1 MKFYNSKSLMASLAL
16 FGTTASLWAANFTAM
31 WDFAKMN
38 PTSLSNVYFQG
49 SEGHISSSKS
59 GVQIFAIA
67 KNGKFD
73 VRTAD
78 AQMNANTYLRIPVY
92 KVGDQVIITT
102 HVGYHNYVI
111 GSKTANADKF
121 TYTATADDV
130 KNGWVQMEAKATI
143 YLLSIQLNSDD
154 ASSSSA
160 GVAVKAT
167 ATWDFS
173 QMNPS
178 SLKTVQ
184 IEGAKGKVASNLDGI
199 QLFVL
204 GQYGKFAART
214 NDVQF
219 NEKTTVRVPVTK
231 KGDVVTVTSAANY
244 HNYAIG
250 GIHADNDVM
259 TYQATDADAKQG
271 YVVLY
276 SYGQTYLKSINV
288 NLQAYV
294 KPSTNSGSTS
304 SNTQNNGSYEDNT
317 TATTV
322 PVTNIK
328 NFIIVKHGD
337 VNSLLSAISKANSA
351 NASVSAG
358 RYYIYVPAGT
368 YNLGSRTLTAITG
381 HNISIIGDGM
391 DKTIIKNSPAV
402 SQEGISTTATLLNRG
417 QNTYLQDLTLQN
429 ALDYYNAGSA
439 GRAVA
444 LQDKGNRTI
453 AKNVRML
460 SYQDTYYSNGKGQY
474 YFEGGDIHGTVDF
487 ICGGGDVFFNK
498 TTITVE
504 KRTKG
509 GSGSCIITAP
519 YTDAANKGYVFNSCT
534 IKNYAESYSLGRGWG
549 GKPRLAFINTKMND
563 TRIAKSRFSTAGM
576 NTVADK
582 FVEYNSM
589 DASGK
594 QISPSS
600 NVLTFTKGSE
610 SKKMETIISSADAK
624 QYSLSKV
631 FTDWQPNN
639 LTAQISVSGVV
650 ANGQTISWKKGNASA
665 YAIYKDGSLVTMVD
679 ANTTSYKASGS
690 GTYTIKA
697 ANSMGGLGSGQNIK
711 VTVSSSDSSTSSGS
725 QGSTSSSSQV
735 SGLSKYDLN
744 QPIGWSNVGGK
755 VTGSEDKNPVLVS
768 TMSQFLEA
776 MKGTEQR
783 TIYVSGTLT
792 TNAQVYVQNAANKT
806 VYGLPGSAL
815 SNTTHTSNANNTGVL
830 CIKNCKNIILRNL
843 TFKGPGAYD
852 IDGKDNLTMQKSTY
866 VWVDH
871 CDFQDGCDGNFD
883 INTASDNIS
892 ITWCRFRYLI
902 TPWSGGSGGSNDHR
916 FSDLIGGSDKATGD
930 EGKLKITFANC
941 WWDEGCKERLPRV
954 RYGKIHILNCL
965 YSSSNVGYCIG
976 AGYKSNIYV
985 ENSVYATAATQKKPW
1000 DCKTSG
1006 SYKDYNIT
1014 LKGCEGTADAQS
1026 KSGNN
1031 EYFVPAKYY
1040 TYKANN
1046 ASEVKSYVS
1055 AAAGATLK
1063 VSYGAG
1069 VSKSRSVSLGDT
1081 DGQTTGI
1088 CDFTEAAKSV
1098 LSTRIFT
1105 LKGNEVQTL
1114 QPGLNIVKTTYSD
1127 GHTDVKKV
1135 LKK

>member
-78 AQMNANTYLRIPVY
+78 AQMKANTYLRIPVY

-504 KRTKG
+504 KRTKS

-534 IKNYAESYSLGRGWG
+534 IKNYAESYSLGRAWG
-549 GKPRLAFINTKMND
+549 
-563 TRIAKSRFSTAGM
+563 
-576 NTVADK
+576 
-582 FVEYNSM
+582 
-589 DASGK
+589 
-594 QISPSS
+594 
-600 NVLTFTKGSE
+600 
-610 SKKMETIISSADAK
+610 
-624 QYSLSKV
+624 
-631 FTDWQPNN
+631 
-639 LTAQISVSGVV
+639 
-650 ANGQTISWKKGNASA
+650 
-665 YAIYKDGSLVTMVD
+665 
-679 ANTTSYKASGS
+679 
-690 GTYTIKA
+690 
-697 ANSMGGLGSGQNIK
+697 
-711 VTVSSSDSSTSSGS
+711 
-725 QGSTSSSSQV
+725 
-735 SGLSKYDLN
+735 
-744 QPIGWSNVGGK
+744 
-755 VTGSEDKNPVLVS
+755 
-768 TMSQFLEA
+768 
-776 MKGTEQR
+776 
-783 TIYVSGTLT
+783 
-792 TNAQVYVQNAANKT
+792 
-806 VYGLPGSAL
+806 
-815 SNTTHTSNANNTGVL
+815 
-830 CIKNCKNIILRNL
+830 
-843 TFKGPGAYD
+843 
-852 IDGKDNLTMQKSTY
+852 
-866 VWVDH
+866 
-871 CDFQDGCDGNFD
+871 
-883 INTASDNIS
+883 
-892 ITWCRFRYLI
+892 
-902 TPWSGGSGGSNDHR
+902 
-916 FSDLIGGSDKATGD
+916 
-930 EGKLKITFANC
+930 
-941 WWDEGCKERLPRV
+941 
-954 RYGKIHILNCL
+954 
-965 YSSSNVGYCIG
+965 
-976 AGYKSNIYV
+976 
-985 ENSVYATAATQKKPW
+985 
-1000 DCKTSG
+1000 
-1006 SYKDYNIT
+1006 
-1014 LKGCEGTADAQS
+1014 
-1026 KSGNN
+1026 
-1031 EYFVPAKYY
+1031 
-1040 TYKANN
+1040 
-1046 ASEVKSYVS
+1046 
-1055 AAAGATLK
+1055 
-1063 VSYGAG
+1063 
-1069 VSKSRSVSLGDT
+1069 
-1081 DGQTTGI
+1081 
-1088 CDFTEAAKSV
+1088 
-1098 LSTRIFT
+1098 
-1105 LKGNEVQTL
+1105 
-1114 QPGLNIVKTTYSD
+1114 
-1127 GHTDVKKV
+1127 
-1135 LKK
+1135 